1 MGQIEI
7 AFIFAMIAGSARF
20 GRDGNGSLTHERP
33 CS

>member
-7 AFIFAMIAGSARF
+7 AFVSAVIAGSARF
-20 GRDGNGSLTHERP
+20 GRDGKGSLTHERP